1 MSAVIHAKFDCSGIA
16 NVSMPDPTESGTLI
30 ADDFVVSRSKD
41 GSTLSV
47 YGDDVWDLLPYSRVS
62 LSGAKI
68 YFSGWIPEKNTD
80 AALAAKI
87 TQQLKQIIFSE
98 IYLSDELFSVQSLRS
113 RFTIWCKLA
122 RNLLLQGC
130 CFKTGSD
137 EQHLPMLRDELS
149 ARPLFA
155 QSLLP
160 RLRFAKNVMPNDVAD
175 FPLLSDHAYD
185 AIHRAATKAARLYIR
200 EKSTQTTVIPSRIY
214 SALIISSNEY
224 IEDFHRYADNLFKF
238 LQRCNQN
245 RVYGRNHNCQTVAIK
260 EMINNGTYATPEKI
274 PRDGRGF
281 YWWQKFTG
289 FEPDFHEASQ
299 TFDLSSYFTKYGIE
313 GFKDIKKLLTDL
325 QRAVALNIGIFTG
338 ARESEIACLPVDC
351 LSTITLDGEEHI
363 LVSGYSSKMQQKI
376 TDSEWVADT
385 TTKTA
390 VDAAKRLVKFV
401 KQCNKLSLKD
411 SETPLFIKVTGINC
425 LYGEQASLRGYKPNT
440 SIYSAPVSYSAKALN
455 ELIKRFPERFTI
467 SESDI
472 NEVIDIDPHYGYSHD
487 EKFTVGK
494 LWPLSEHQMRRSLVV
509 YAFSEGVAHPDLKWQ
524 LKHISLSMTLWYG
537 MNGAFA
543 KAITQSSD
551 HIYKDYQGAVAEY
564 EAAQYLAN
572 VISEEVKLHGTH
584 GVFVSNMIVKHG
596 YDETKR
602 LVTRGEIAYKETP
615 IGGCVSTSGC
625 SMDAFLNITSCIPCK
640 SAVFTTN
647 DIPKID
653 RAISHI
659 TNISETSEAQSQAKI
674 SADLQLVELNRLKTK
689 VANNG

>member
-1 MSAVIHAKFDCSGIA
+1 MSAVIHAKFDYSGIA
-16 NVSMPDPTESGTLI
+16 NVSMPDPTGSETLI
-30 ADDFVVSRSKD
+30 ADNFVVSRNKD

-68 YFSGWIPEKNTD
+68 YFSGWVPVNNTD
-80 AALAAKI
+80 TKLAAKI

-98 IYLSDELFSVQSLRS
+98 IYLSNEVFSVQSLRS

-122 RNLLLQGC
+122 RNLLLQGH
-130 CFKTGSD
+130 CFKNGGD

-149 ARPLFA
+149 ARPVFA

-160 RLRFAKNVMPNDVAD
+160 RLRFAKNTMPNDVAD
-175 FPLLSDHAYD
+175 FSLLSDHAYD
-185 AIHRAATKAARLYIR
+185 AIHRAATQSTKLYIR

-224 IEDFHRYADNLFKF
+224 IDDFHRHAENLFKF

-245 RVYGRNHNCQTVAIK
+245 RTYGRNHNRQIIAIK
-260 EMINNGTYATPEKI
+260 EMLNNGTYANPEKI
-274 PRDGRGF
+274 PRDSRGF
-281 YWWQKFTG
+281 CWWKKFTG
-289 FEPDFHEASQ
+289 FEPVFHEASQ
-299 TFDLSSYFTKYGIE
+299 AFNLSNYFSKYGIE
-313 GFKDIKKLLTDL
+313 GFNDIKKLLTDL
-325 QRAVALNIGIFTG
+325 QRAVFINIGIFTG

-351 LSTITLDGEEHI
+351 LSTITLDGEEHVLI
-363 LVSGYSSKMQQKI
+363 SGYSSKMQQQI

-385 TTKTA
+385 STKTA
-390 VDAAKRLVKFV
+390 VDAAKKLVKFV
-401 KQCNKLSLKD
+401 TQCNNLKIKD

-425 LYGEQASLRGYKPNT
+425 LHGEQANLMDRKPNT
-440 SIYSAPVSYSAKALN
+440 SIYSTPVSYSAKAVN
-455 ELIKRFPERFTI
+455 ELLKRFHQRFAI

-472 NEVIDIDPHYGYSHD
+472 NEVIDIDPHYGYSQD
-487 EKFTVGK
+487 DKFSVGK

-537 MNGAFA
+537 RNGAFA
-543 KAITQSSD
+543 KAITQASN
-551 HIYKDYQGAVAEY
+551 HIYKDYQDAIAEY

-584 GVFVSNMIVKHG
+584 GVFISNLIVKHG
-596 YDETKR
+596 HNETRR
-602 LVTRGEIAYKETP
+602 LVARGELAYKETP

-659 TNISETSEAQSQAKI
+659 KNISETSEAQSQAKI
-674 SADLQLVELNRLKTK
+674 SANLQLVELNRLKSK